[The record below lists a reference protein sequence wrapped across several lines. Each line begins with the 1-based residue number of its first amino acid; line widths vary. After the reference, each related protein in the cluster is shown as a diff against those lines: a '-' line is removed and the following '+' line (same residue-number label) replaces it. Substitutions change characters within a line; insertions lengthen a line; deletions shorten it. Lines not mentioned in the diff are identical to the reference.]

1 MFGVDSK
8 LKLIFKVNLLKLFML
23 VLNVC
28 AGLVAN
34 DELDVLKAKA
44 QKISEI
50 TSRSSYLAKLLISQA
65 SFPFAILSRRSFLLA
80 KLLTKY
86 Y

>member
-8 LKLIFKVNLLKLFML
+8 LKLILKVNLSKFLML
-23 VLNVC
+23 GLNVC

-34 DELDVLKAKA
+34 DELDVLKAKV

-50 TSRSSYLAKLLISQA
+50 TSRSSYLAELLISQA
-65 SFPFAILSRRSFLLA
+65 SFPSIFFTCQTSYQILLSFH
-80 KLLTKY
+80 
-86 Y
+86 

>member
-8 LKLIFKVNLLKLFML
+8 LKLILKVNLSKLFML
-23 VLNVC
+23 GLNVC

-50 TSRSSYLAKLLISQA
+50 TSRSSK
-65 SFPFAILSRRSFLLA
+65 FL
-80 KLLTKY
+80 
-86 Y
+86 